1 MAKPHEVLGVDANAD
16 IATINAAF
24 RREAKKYH
32 PDLHGGEAAGVRK
45 LRRQIGARDF
55 LIEQQQ
61 KRVRFEQGRSLQFVA
76 GRLRGRIIVPI
87 AFASVCSF
95 ALVLLFAFDERGS
108 TLAANTAEEATAFT
122 QDLDVS
128 PDAGSADFRAIRDWQ
143 EAAATAELSAPNEK
157 KPEARHNLRR
167 PPAPLEKAFND
178 ATSLLKNLRRH
189 VSRR

>member
-45 LRRQIGARDF
+45 LRRLIAARDF
-55 LIEQQQ
+55 LIKQQQ
-61 KRVRFEQGRSLQFVA
+61 KTGRFRKGRSLQLVA
-76 GRLRGRIIVPI
+76 GRLKGRIIVPI

-95 ALVLLFAFDERGS
+95 ALVLLLALDERGS

-122 QDLDVS
+122 QDLEV
-128 PDAGSADFRAIRDWQ
+128 PDAGSADFKAIRDWQ

-167 PPAPLEKAFND
+167 PPAPLEKVFND